1 MRKGAG
7 GRVLLTVGGC
17 CGCCGPAAAWG
28 PPPPC
33 ARHGVGVRGWHRR
46 RRRLA
51 SIACACGMRPTRLV
65 PSASEKTCAGIAA
78 FLHPPTAVL
87 LPLSRLLR
95 DDWLNDIKGTRVRRH
110 NVCEYVGILPNHRH
124 DLVAAVV
131 FPPVYVLQQLPIG
144 GLFAVKAIIGVAFAV
159 ADLCPSEQ
167 LSQMAKELRA

>member
-1 MRKGAG
+1 M
-7 GRVLLTVGGC
+7 
-17 CGCCGPAAAWG
+17 
-28 PPPPC
+28 
-33 ARHGVGVRGWHRR
+33 
-46 RRRLA
+46 
-51 SIACACGMRPTRLV
+51 
-65 PSASEKTCAGIAA
+65 PSASELTCAGIAA

-110 NVCEYVGILPNHRH
+110 NVCEDVGVLPNHRH

-131 FPPVYVLQQLPIG
+131 FQPVYVLQQLPIG

-167 LSQMAKELRA
+167 LSQIAKELGAQWRRAVRIVCLQCLKIVLALPSDEVQPPLGRDEALSNLSSGSSPGRGSFERLRFTLKW